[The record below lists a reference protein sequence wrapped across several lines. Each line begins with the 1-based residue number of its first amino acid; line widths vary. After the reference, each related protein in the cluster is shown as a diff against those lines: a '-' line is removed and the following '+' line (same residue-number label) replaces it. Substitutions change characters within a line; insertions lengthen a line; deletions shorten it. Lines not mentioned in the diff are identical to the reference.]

1 MLTVNEI
8 SELNKKFIASKNEE
22 ALALLITIEQLQK
35 SAFEYKDSVL
45 RKLTTIEEDM
55 NRLVAENERLI
66 TLRDSA
72 YVERDACI
80 GLLVKLAIA
89 NGATSGVVPGKNRV
103 VVELKNG
110 QVFWDFEESED
121 HLFEGL
127 PAYTKPVEEID
138 MVEKYSRVMNA
149 EI

>member
-1 MLTVNEI
+1 M
-8 SELNKKFIASKNEE
+8 
-22 ALALLITIEQLQK
+22 
-35 SAFEYKDSVL
+35 
-45 RKLTTIEEDM
+45 
-55 NRLVAENERLI
+55 
-66 TLRDSA
+66 
-72 YVERDACI
+72 
-80 GLLVKLAIA
+80 KLAIA